1 MKEQIRL
8 TFYLDNRRKK
18 ASGFYPVKL
27 RLYQPHTTV
36 EKLFRTGYDLN
47 EPAFT
52 QCLLGKDPAKG
63 QKKLTRKEK
72 EAFAE
77 TTIKIEAVQDKAK
90 KILAD
95 MVKFDFSEFES
106 RYFDKAS
113 GRDIDYYFSVKIEQL
128 NNEGRARTAESYQ
141 LALARLREYL
151 NTTRK
156 KPFERIPFEKVTP
169 ESLRGF
175 EAYYLRK
182 GYSPTS
188 IGIYLRPL
196 RAIINMAIADPNSGL
211 EADQYPF
218 GKNRYTPPSGQNIK
232 KALSPHQLRLLFEL
246 EPENE
251 YQKKAKAFWFF
262 SYLANGMN
270 LKDVAELRYKNLS
283 GNRLAFYRAK
293 TKNTTKENPRL
304 VQALLPEFAQRVIVE
319 YGNPEQKN
327 ENYIFSIIDQS
338 DNPTVAANKVKAFT
352 RFVNQHIKNM
362 AATYNACLHAKHKK
376 EKLEPPTPEQL
387 LPEQISTYWARHSF
401 TTQAIRKGATMELLQ
416 ESLGHKNLAT
426 TQNYFAGFT
435 TEVKENL
442 AKSLLEF

>member
-8 TFYLDNRRKK
+8 SFYLDNRRKK
-18 ASGFYPVKL
+18 ATGFYPVKL
-27 RLYQPHTTV
+27 RLYQPATTK

-52 QCLLGKDPAKG
+52 QCLLGKDPDKG

-77 TTIKIEAVQDKAK
+77 TTIKIEAVRDKAK
-90 KILAD
+90 EILAD
-95 MVKFDFSEFES
+95 MVSFDFAEFE
-106 RYFDKAS
+106 RKYFDKSS
-113 GRDIDYYFSVKIEQL
+113 GRDMDYYFALKIEQL
-128 NNEGRARTAESYQ
+128 NNEGGARTADVYR
-141 LALARLREYL
+141 LALARLKDYL

-156 KPFERIPFEKVTP
+156 KPFERVPFDRVTP
-169 ESLRGF
+169 DILRGY
-175 EAYYLRK
+175 EKYYLKK
-182 GYSPTS
+182 GRSPAS
-188 IGIYLRPL
+188 IGIYLRPV
-196 RAIINMAIADPNSGL
+196 RTIFNMAIADKNSEL
-211 EADQYPF
+211 KADQYPF
-218 GKNRYTPPSGQNIK
+218 GKHKYTPPTGHNVK
-232 KALSPHQLRLLFEL
+232 KALSPAQLQLLFEL

-270 LKDVAELRYKNLS
+270 FKDIAELKYKNLN
-283 GNRLAFYRAK
+283 GNRVAFYRSK
-293 TKNTTKENPRL
+293 TKSTTRSNPQL
-304 VQALLPEFAQRVIVE
+304 IQAILPEFAQRVIAE

-327 ENYIFSIIDQS
+327 ENYIFSIIEKS
-338 DNPTVAANKVKAFT
+338 DTPAATVRKIKGFT
-352 RFVNQHIKNM
+352 RFVNQHVKKM
-362 AATYNACLHAKHKK
+362 AAAHNARLVAKH
-376 EKLEPPTPEQL
+376 EKQKLDPPTPEQL
-387 LPEQISTYWARHSF
+387 IPEQISTYWARHSF

-442 AKSLLEF
+442 ANSLLEF